1 MAIEFFRSTYDEF
14 NAGNNGGDITS
25 IQIESGVINS
35 FIPAVRPR
43 QAEIGAERWFKFFV
57 KSDIDI
63 ITIGID
69 IAKYTSSPKEEIY
82 FALET
87 KSDHSDVESDLDK
100 SNIRIYGGFNVNS
113 FDASELTVTSDRDVN
128 DFVKA
133 DDNVTFYDNSFARL
147 TSMIVDS
154 VSDDGLTI
162 TVKLWSNIDITN
174 AVSGTSSLYIDEL
187 DNTYVGVWIKEV
199 IPTFTEAMEITPNAF
214 NANVWYDAK

>member
-1 MAIEFFRSTYDEF
+1 MAITLFRSTYDEF
-14 NAGNNGGDITS
+14 DADNNGGDTTD

-57 KSDIDI
+57 SSDIDI

-100 SNIRIYGGFNVNS
+100 DNIRIYGGFHVDD
-113 FDASELTVTSDRDVN
+113 FDASKLTITSDRNVN

-133 DDNVTFYDNSFARL
+133 DDNVTFYDAAFARL

-174 AVSGTSSLYIDEL
+174 AVSGTSSLYVDEL
-187 DNTYVGVWIKEV
+187 DSTYVGVWIKEV
-199 IPTFTEAMEITPNAF
+199 IPAFTQVMEITPNKF
-214 NANVWYDAK
+214 NVNVWYDAK